1 MKTNIHECQ
10 KSNFKL
16 WSKKQILFMF
26 VIFISLTAFAQNEN
40 KHVTHFNLE
49 RKVALQGYDPV
60 AYFNKGKP

>member
-1 MKTNIHECQ
+1 
-10 KSNFKL
+10 
-16 WSKKQILFMF
+16 MF